1 MTSTPPPPSPSSSGR
16 AALDATDDRLP
27 LHVRLREL
35 LLDRI
40 RTGEWTPATPL
51 PGEIAL
57 ADHYGVSKGTLR
69 RVLGELVDQGLLERR
84 RGDGTYVRRARLDHS
99 LHRFFRHG
107 SANDILPDSRILR
120 WDSEPADTK
129 VTESLELGADAEVLT
144 LRRLRSR
151 AGAPVLVEDIW
162 LPLPRFAPLIEAGPE
177 ALGPLLYP
185 SYEKLA
191 GQVVGGA
198 SEELTVGACDRTDA
212 ALLECGVGDPVVVIE
227 RLARAHDGSPLELR
241 VSRGRADT
249 FRYRIELT

>member
-1 MTSTPPPPSPSSSGR
+1 MTSTPPPPSPGR
-16 AALDATDDRLP
+16 AALEATDDRLP

-84 RGDGTYVRRARLDHS
+84 RGDGTYVRRARLDQS

-107 SANDILPDSRILR
+107 SADDTLPDSRILQ
-120 WDSEPADTK
+120 WETGAASAEVA
-129 VTESLELGADAEVLT
+129 EHLELGADGEVLT
-144 LRRLRSR
+144 LRRLRTRS
-151 AGAPVLVEDIW
+151 GSPVLVEDIW
-162 LPLPRFAPLIEAGPE
+162 LPLPRFTPLIEAGAE
-177 ALGPLLYP
+177 ALGSLLYP
-185 SYEKLA
+185 AYEKLA

-198 SEELTVGACDRTDA
+198 SEDLTVRPCDQADA
-212 ALLECGVGDPVVVIE
+212 ALLGCGAGEPVVVVE

>member
-1 MTSTPPPPSPSSSGR
+1 MTSTPPQPSPGR
-16 AALDATDDRLP
+16 AALEATDERLP
-27 LHVRLREL
+27 LHVRLREV

-107 SANDILPDSRILR
+107 SADDTLPGSRILQ
-120 WDSEPADTK
+120 WETAPADAE
-129 VTESLELGADAEVLT
+129 VAEHLELVPGDEVLT
-144 LRRLRSR
+144 LRRLRTRDGS
-151 AGAPVLVEDIW
+151 PVLVEDIW
-162 LPLPRFAPLIEAGPE
+162 LPLPRFAPLVEAGPD

-185 SYEKLA
+185 AYEKLA

-198 SEELTVGACDRTDA
+198 SEDLTVRACDQADA
-212 ALLECGVGDPVVVIE
+212 TLLECGAGEPVVVIE